1 MHSHS
6 STYTHGVSEWV
17 PSCTSYSYCSP
28 TYSSPPIPS
37 SSPPPTR
44 TCVKCNNN
52 SLLSENRPTP
62 PCLCVVQVFLFCIND
77 IIYSF
82 LAVRRR
88 TTTHK
93 YCQPTLDLPPT
104 DPSASPPHSDWR
116 SLDAMGWD
124 GMSLCY
130 TAIAQLL
137 ISLERIYKTL
147 KAHRLRRQ
155 RRIIRMRGMWSSPP
169 AIHLSTRHQHQHHH
183 RHQHPKFL
191 P

>member
-1 MHSHS
+1 MS
-6 STYTHGVSEWV
+6 SFLYFLLLLQPHLQFTTH
-17 PSCTSYSYCSP
+17 
-28 TYSSPPIPS
+28 
-37 SSPPPTR
+37 PTR

-88 TTTHK
+88 TTTTTHK

-104 DPSASPPHSDWR
+104 DPSASPPPLR
-116 SLDAMGWD
+116 LTLTGWD

-137 ISLERIYKTL
+137 ISLETIYKTL

-155 RRIIRMRGMWSSPP
+155 RRIIRMRGM
-169 AIHLSTRHQHQHHH
+169 
-183 RHQHPKFL
+183 
-191 P
+191 